1 MSKSQFQKEYEEYQ
15 KYKEWQEVL
24 CCKNAQ
30 EVIDFVMSNYLT
42 EDEKCKTI
50 AEQSQRISELEE
62 QLANNIRPKFKMG
75 DYVYSVRKFGKQI
88 LLAEGNITSIT
99 KLDDGS
105 IHYHLVAEP
114 HNFGVSEDTCYK
126 TMEEAHDATQKL
138 LEEINN
144 E

>member
-1 MSKSQFQKEYEEYQ
+1 MSRFLVCECCNQTYLEEDMSKNNKNM
-15 KYKEWQEVL
+15 
-24 CCKNAQ
+24 CCCCWCYTRPK
-30 EVIDFVMSNYLT
+30 D
-42 EDEKCKTI
+42 KRI
-50 AEQSQRISELEE
+50 AELEE
-62 QLANNIRPKFKMG
+62 QLANSIIPKFKMG

-114 HNFGVSEDTCYK
+114 HNFGVSEDSCYK
-126 TMEEAHDATQKL
+126 TMEEAHEVTQKL